1 MRASLSILPDSPPGP
16 AEQARELPDR
26 SLYEAVT
33 VDDLAAAVGL
43 SPSQLTRVFAARFGV
58 TPYRYLL
65 SRRLETA
72 RLLLRGTAL
81 PVREIAFRLCFSD
94 EHYFSSLF
102 RRKTGQ
108 TPSAYRRD
116 PDRKILLKT
125 VGSS

>member
-16 AEQARELPDR
+16 AEQARELLDR
-26 SLYEAVT
+26 SLYEPVT

-81 PVREIAFRLCFSD
+81 PVREIVRNLM
-94 EHYFSSLF
+94 H
-102 RRKTGQ
+102 
-108 TPSAYRRD
+108 P
-116 PDRKILLKT
+116 I
-125 VGSS
+125 V